1 MVNHYLDVDG
11 KIFVL
16 PRKKSIR
23 IELYK
28 YLMEKFEDG
37 RIYSE
42 KEVNDIIFE
51 NHSFN
56 DTCLLRRELVEYG
69 FLNRND
75 NGTCYNKVNV
85 WWRENGEKSIKED
98 NKDRS
103 IRLFWQICARRRYVL
118 LKAGNN
124 GYNIDGNMVHYLN
137 ENNYICRQGPYQPDF
152 LIQ

>member
-1 MVNHYLDVDG
+1 MVNNYLDADG

-16 PRKKSIR
+16 PRKKTNR

-37 RIYSE
+37 RVYSE

-69 FLNRND
+69 FLYRND
-75 NGTCYNKVNV
+75 NGACYNKVNV
-85 WWRENGEKSIKED
+85 R
-98 NKDRS
+98 
-103 IRLFWQICARRRYVL
+103 
-118 LKAGNN
+118 
-124 GYNIDGNMVHYLN
+124 
-137 ENNYICRQGPYQPDF
+137 
-152 LIQ
+152 